1 MESCSILAAVT
12 AIDTSGLDALSEL
25 KKVLDK
31 RSIEVQ
37 LLADVAA
44 YIYI

>member
-1 MESCSILAAVT
+1 VIESCSILAAVT

-31 RSIEVQ
+31 RNIEVHMHT
-37 LLADVAA
+37 AA
-44 YIYI
+44 G